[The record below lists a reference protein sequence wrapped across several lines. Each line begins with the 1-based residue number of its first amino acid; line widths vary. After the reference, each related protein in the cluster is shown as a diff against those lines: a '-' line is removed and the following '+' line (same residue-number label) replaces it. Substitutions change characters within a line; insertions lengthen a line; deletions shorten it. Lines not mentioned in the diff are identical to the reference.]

1 MKVNNKIID
10 NAIIYLSF
18 ANFLYFKI
26 EKILEYEMILLLVTR
41 KVVNF
46 GR

>member
-10 NAIIYLSF
+10 NARPMSF
-18 ANFLYFKI
+18 ANFLYSSI